1 MSFKI
6 KINRIKDFPVIEII
20 GELVGSNVGKVSS
33 KLESVKN
40 STERRIAIDLR
51 KTTFIDSHGLGVFVF
66 FQRRL
71 TEEEKELVFIK
82 PSDFIMDIFE
92 GANLTKI
99 FNIIDDED
107 KL

>member
-1 MSFKI
+1 MNFKI
-6 KINRIKDFPVIEII
+6 KINKIKNTPVVEII

-33 KLESVKN
+33 KLESIKN
-40 STERRIAIDLR
+40 SGGNKIAIDLR

-71 TEEEKELVFIK
+71 TEDKKELVFLK